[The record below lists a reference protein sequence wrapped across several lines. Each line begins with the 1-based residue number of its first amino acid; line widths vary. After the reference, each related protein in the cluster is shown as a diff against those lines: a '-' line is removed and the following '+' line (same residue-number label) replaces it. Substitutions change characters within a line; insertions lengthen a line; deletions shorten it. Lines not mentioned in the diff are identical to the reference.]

1 MIRNT
6 IHKKG
11 LLNFDPRTKI
21 ILLALCVLSATII
34 PSLQYECILIF
45 FIAVFGFVSGKI
57 RYSIIGTALFIAL
70 YCFTV
75 FYLQGGTGMA
85 HTMFIAWLSL
95 FYKVYPCGL
104 MAGIVMSTTKVN
116 EFLSAMNK
124 VHVSKKVV
132 IPFAVMLRYVP
143 TIREDWHYIKDAM
156 CLRDVSP
163 SFKGFI
169 TNPGMT
175 IECFYVP
182 LLMAASKAADELSI
196 AAVTRGI
203 ENPGSRTCLVQIRFR
218 IKDILIIGCF
228 LILFITGCFL

>member
-6 IHKKG
+6 VHKKRHFH
-11 LLNFDPRTKI
+11 FDPRTKI
-21 ILLALCVLSATII
+21 ILLALCVLSVTIA
-34 PSLQYECILIF
+34 PSLQYEGILIF
-45 FIAVFGFVSGKI
+45 FIAVFGIACGKV
-57 RYSIIGTALFIAL
+57 RYSIMGTVLFIVL
-70 YCFTV
+70 YSFTV
-75 FYLQGGTGMA
+75 FYLQGSTGMA

-104 MAGIVMSTTKVN
+104 LAGIVLPTTKVN

-124 VHVSKKVV
+124 VHVSKKIV

-156 CLRDVSP
+156 RLRGVSP

-175 IECFYVP
+175 IECLYVP

-203 ENPGSRTCLVQIRFR
+203 ENPGSRTCLVQIRFH

-228 LILFITGCFL
+228 LILFIAGCF